1 MHDCQ
6 HGDLDAENYRIHWL
20 EVVIV
25 KECCP
30 ENLEAAIE
38 KGTKGT
44 NQSESLVIDSA
55 GEAVLLE
62 LIRHVVSVEHVAD
75 YKGVEHAKLL
85 GLQDLN

>member
-1 MHDCQ
+1 MHSYQ
-6 HGDLDAENYRIHWL
+6 HSDLDAENHRIHWL

-25 KECCP
+25 KESCP

-55 GEAVLLE
+55 CETVLLE
-62 LIRHVVSVEHVAD
+62 LIRHVVPVEHVAD
-75 YKGVEHAKLL
+75 YKAVEHGKLL